1 MKKLLAAVTVA
12 AVSNFAVAVTLPG
25 ETDMTPKARQ
35 CAQRADQVQTWAGM
49 LMLDATVEQA
59 MAMAD
64 SSSTKV
70 TQADRERAKFYVSR
84 AALYANAYKD
94 MPLGREG
101 EKTARELAER
111 GIYIASREAVLCMN
125 EK

>member
-1 MKKLLAAVTVA
+1 MKKLLAAAIMA
-12 AVSNFAVAVTLPG
+12 AISQFAIAVTLPG
-25 ETDMTPKARQ
+25 ETAMTPKARE
-35 CAQRADQVQTWAGM
+35 CSQRADQVQTWAGM

-64 SSSTKV
+64 SSAMKATP
-70 TQADRERAKFYVSR
+70 ADRERAKFYVSR
-84 AALYANAYKD
+84 AALYANSYKE

-111 GIYIASREAVLCMN
+111 GMYIASREAVLCMN

>member
-25 ETDMTPKARQ
+25 ETNMTPKARQ

-64 SSSTKV
+64 SSSTKA
-70 TQADRERAKFYVSR
+70 TPADRERAKFYVAR

-111 GIYIASREAVLCMN
+111 GIYIAAREAVLCMN

>member
-1 MKKLLAAVTVA
+1 MKKLLAAVTLA
-12 AVSNFAVAVTLPG
+12 AVSHFAVAVTLPG

-59 MAMAD
+59 MAIAD
-64 SSSTKV
+64 SSSTK
-70 TQADRERAKFYVSR
+70 TNQADRERAKFYVSR